1 MSVKSKKFS
10 LAQTDRQRLPP
21 SFVNAFCMPMKVH
34 VECFDNFFLVS
45 LSLSVCHSLSV
56 FLLSLSLP
64 SNWLKNWFRVL
75 SFKTFSWTQ
84 VEKKIEQNRLKSMHK
99 TLPERK
105 EKFFIL
111 TWKKR
116 KLFFFALFFFVT
128 MSPYVQRCVQDVAPL
143 SKTANTKKIQN
154 SFFCE

>member
-1 MSVKSKKFS
+1 MHFVCQWKFMSNVS
-10 LAQTDRQRLPP
+10 TI
-21 SFVNAFCMPMKVH
+21 
-34 VECFDNFFLVS
+34 FFLVS
-45 LSLSVCHSLSV
+45 LSFSVCHSLSL
-56 FLLSLSLP
+56 FFFSLSPTELIKKLI
-64 SNWLKNWFRVL
+64 SCTLFQDVV
-75 SFKTFSWTQ
+75 FSWTQ

-99 TLPERK
+99 TSPERK